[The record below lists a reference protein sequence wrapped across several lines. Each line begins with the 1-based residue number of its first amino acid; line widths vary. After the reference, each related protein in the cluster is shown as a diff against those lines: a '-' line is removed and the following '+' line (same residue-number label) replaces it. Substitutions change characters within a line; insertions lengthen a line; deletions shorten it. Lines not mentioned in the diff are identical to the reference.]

1 MASIL
6 LVEDQVL
13 VRQGLK
19 MMIETDSNL
28 EVVVEATNGQEA
40 IEAYKNHR
48 IDLVLMDI
56 RMPVMTG
63 LEATKKIREI
73 DANARI
79 LILTTFSDD
88 DYALEALKL
97 GAVGYLLKDADSE
110 KLINSIHSAM
120 RGGMSLDEQ
129 VAASVVPKLLKSKVE
144 NDISIDLTEREI
156 SILRLIGEGRSN
168 QEISQALYLTV
179 GTVKNYVSQLLTKL
193 DARDR
198 TQLAIFAIRHQLV

>member
-19 MMIETDSNL
+19 MMIESDSNL
-28 EVVVEATNGQEA
+28 DVLFEATNGEEA
-40 IEAYKNHR
+40 VQAYKQHPV
-48 IDLVLMDI
+48 DLVLMDI

-63 LEATKKIREI
+63 LEATKKIREW
-73 DANARI
+73 DTNARI

-88 DYALEALKL
+88 EYALEALKL

-110 KLINSIHSAM
+110 KLINSIHSAL

-129 VAASVVPKLLKSKVE
+129 VAASVVPKLLKMKGESE
-144 NDISIDLTEREI
+144 ISIDLTEREV
-156 SILRLIGEGRSN
+156 SILKLIGEGKSN
-168 QEISQALYLTV
+168 QEISETLYLTV

-198 TQLAIFAIRHQLV
+198 TQLAIFAIRHHLV

>member
-1 MASIL
+1 
-6 LVEDQVL
+6 
-13 VRQGLK
+13 
-19 MMIETDSNL
+19 
-28 EVVVEATNGQEA
+28 
-40 IEAYKNHR
+40 
-48 IDLVLMDI
+48 
-56 RMPVMTG
+56 
-63 LEATKKIREI
+63 
-73 DANARI
+73 
-79 LILTTFSDD
+79 
-88 DYALEALKL
+88 
-97 GAVGYLLKDADSE
+97 
-110 KLINSIHSAM
+110 M

-144 NDISIDLTEREI
+144 NEISIDLTEREI